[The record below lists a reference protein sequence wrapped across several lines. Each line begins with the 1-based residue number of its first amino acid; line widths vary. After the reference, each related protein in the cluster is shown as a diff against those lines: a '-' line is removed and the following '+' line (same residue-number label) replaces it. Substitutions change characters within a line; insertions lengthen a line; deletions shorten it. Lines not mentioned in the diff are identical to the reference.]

1 MRVFNL
7 FIGLLVIATF
17 PCLLVAYSQVTE
29 VPETPKKIYLKDL
42 SIDQA
47 YRSKSRGLEKNI
59 YDIIYEV
66 NRYQLLLTDESNRN
80 AGFIQNYERLTVDLQ
95 KEFVEVSLSRKV
107 IVRRRYESS
116 HPIMD
121 MRLALYELFYGKDFV
136 KKNKDA
142 LNKRNQQ
149 RMNAIDRL
157 MDKQEKIAAKKKMA
171 PSKTMANKPSK
182 SSSANKTPSP
192 KPTRPEPNK
201 SAKDDG
207 DEESKPPLPSKPEKI
222 KDPKNALKGISKSS
236 SDLNQK
242 KDNSRNREGS
252 RKLKPTP
259 PPSHFNYLKSESST
273 HTSVHFGYMYLKGE
287 NDEIIDTITNLNFIT
302 LGGRITKLLKKEGK
316 EGFWANL
323 DYEGRFQLSKNTSSD
338 GGKFDAKLG
347 RRLEGYIGKPVLD
360 RWFGYGGTLS
370 FENVQVGSLKN
381 IGQGLTIANI
391 NAFFLG
397 PELRLRG
404 EFLKRELH
412 FFLGYGYA
420 FFHNSSIKSASYTLD
435 KTYLD
440 LTLYNA
446 NQWGYGLGLEKF
458 DGIGKRGSSLGNSRF
473 EVYQGT
479 VKVLYQF

>member
-1 MRVFNL
+1 MRVFTF
-7 FIGLLVIATF
+7 FIGLLFLTAF

-42 SIDQA
+42 SIDPL
-47 YRSKSRGLEKNI
+47 YRPKSRGLEKNI

-95 KEFVEVSLSRKV
+95 KDFVEVSLSSKV
-107 IVRRRYESS
+107 IVRRRYETS

-149 RMNAIDRL
+149 RMNTIDRL
-157 MDKQEKIAAKKKMA
+157 MDKQEIIAAKKKGATTKSMPTA
-171 PSKTMANKPSK
+171 SPK
-182 SSSANKTPSP
+182 SSSTKQAS
-192 KPTRPEPNK
+192 PTRPNRSDSNK
-201 SAKDDG
+201 NANNNDDEAAKAALA
-207 DEESKPPLPSKPEKI
+207 PKPEKS
-222 KDPKNALKGISKSS
+222 KDPKKGLKGLSKSS
-236 SDLNQK
+236 SDLDQK
-242 KDNSRNREGS
+242 KDNAKSVEEFK
-252 RKLKPTP
+252 KLKPTP
-259 PPSHFNYLKSESST
+259 PPSKFNYIKSESST
-273 HTSVHFGYMYLKGE
+273 RTSMHFGYMYLKGE
-287 NDEIIDTITNLNFIT
+287 NDEIIDTVTNLNFIT
-302 LGGRITKLLKKEGK
+302 LGGRMTKLLKKEGK

-323 DYEGRFQLSKNTSSD
+323 DYEGRFQLSKNISSD
-338 GGKFDAKLG
+338 GGKFDAKFG
-347 RRLEGYIGKPVLD
+347 RKLEGYIGKPILD

-370 FENVQVGSLKN
+370 FENVQVGSLKD

-397 PELRLRG
+397 PELRLKA

-420 FFHNSSIKSASYTLD
+420 IFHNSNIKSASYTLD
-435 KTYLD
+435 KTYFD

-446 NQWGYGLGLEKF
+446 NQWGYGLGFEKL
-458 DGIGKRGSSLGNSRF
+458 DGIGKRGSVLGNSRF

>member
-1 MRVFNL
+1 MRVFIL
-7 FIGLLVIATF
+7 FIGFLFITTF
-17 PCLLVAYSQVTE
+17 PCLLVAYSQITE
-29 VPETPKKIYLKDL
+29 VSGTPKKIYLKDL
-42 SIDQA
+42 SIDPI
-47 YRSKSRGLEKNI
+47 YRPKSRGLEKNI

-80 AGFIQNYERLTVDLQ
+80 AAFIQNYERLTVDLQ
-95 KEFVEVSLSRKV
+95 KDFVEVSLSNKV

-136 KKNKDA
+136 NKNKDA
-142 LNKRNQQ
+142 LKKRNQQ
-149 RMNAIDRL
+149 RMNTIDRL
-157 MDKQEKIAAKKKMA
+157 MDKQDKIAAKKKTG
-171 PSKTMANKPSK
+171 P
-182 SSSANKTPSP
+182 NKTRPNPSP
-192 KPTRPEPNK
+192 KASSTNQSPPVKPNRLESNK
-201 SAKDDG
+201 SENNDEDEVAK
-207 DEESKPPLPSKPEKI
+207 PAVLNKPEKN

-242 KDNSRNREGS
+242 KDNARNLEGS
-252 RKLKPTP
+252 SKLKTPP
-259 PPSHFNYLKSESST
+259 PPSHFNFLKSESST
-273 HTSVHFGYMYLKGE
+273 RTSVHFGYMYLKGE

-302 LGGRITKLLKKEGK
+302 LGARITKLLKKEGK
-316 EGFWANL
+316 DGFWANL

-347 RRLEGYIGKPVLD
+347 RKLEGYMGKPILD

-397 PELRLRG
+397 PELRLKG

-420 FFHNSSIKSASYTLD
+420 IFHNSSIKSASYTLD

-446 NQWGYGLGLEKF
+446 NQWGYGIGLEKF
-458 DGIGKRGSSLGNSRF
+458 DGIGKRGSLLGNSRF